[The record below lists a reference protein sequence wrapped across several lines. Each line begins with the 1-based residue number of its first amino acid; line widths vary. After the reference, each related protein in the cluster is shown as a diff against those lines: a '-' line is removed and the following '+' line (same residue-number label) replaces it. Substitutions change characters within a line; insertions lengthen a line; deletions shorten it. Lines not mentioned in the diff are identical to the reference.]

1 MLDLLNL
8 FQRDQTVATY
18 KAGESIFT
26 EGTTGKEMFVVLEGQ
41 VAIRA
46 HGKVVEVLEPGGL
59 FGELALIDASPRSA
73 AAVAQTDCKLAV
85 ISERRFTFLIQQT
98 PYFALHVMSVMAK
111 RLRRQT
117 P

>member
-18 KAGESIFT
+18 KAGDSIFA
-26 EGTTGKEMFVVLEGQ
+26 EGTNGKEMYVVMEGQ
-41 VAIRA
+41 VAIHA
-46 HGKVVEVLEPGGL
+46 HGKVVEVIDPGGL
-59 FGELALIDASPRSA
+59 FGEMALIDASPRSA
-73 AAVAQTDCKLAV
+73 SAVAHTNCKLAV
-85 ISERRFTFLIQQT
+85 ISERRFTFLVQQT
-98 PYFALHVMSVMAK
+98 PYFALHVMSIMAK

>member
-8 FQRDQTVATY
+8 FQRDQTIATY
-18 KAGESIFT
+18 KPGETIFA
-26 EGTTGKEMFVVLEGQ
+26 EGTTGKEMYVVLEGQ
-41 VAIRA
+41 VAIHA
-46 HGKVVEVLEPGGL
+46 HGKVVEVIEPGGL
-59 FGELALIDASPRSA
+59 FGEMALIDNSPRSA
-73 AAVAQTDCKLAV
+73 AAVAHSECKLAV

>member
-1 MLDLLNL
+1 MLDLLDL

-18 KAGESIFT
+18 KAGDSIFA
-26 EGTTGKEMFVVLEGQ
+26 EGTNGKEMYVVLEGE

-46 HGKVVEVLEPGGL
+46 HGNVVEVVKPGGL

-73 AAVAQTDCKLAV
+73 AALAHTNCKLAV
-85 ISERRFTFLIQQT
+85 ISERRFMFLVQQT
-98 PYFALHVMSVMAK
+98 PYFALHVMRIMAK